1 MKRAEVKDQE
11 SFQKYIL
18 EKNTINKR
26 KIIICILLNVIF
38 LYMSFKLLTGFIF
51 EIYLTIGIIGTSLVG
66 YSAIESG
73 KSIIEFSSTKW
84 NYNLDKAESLLKSK
98 LYTGIGT
105 IFLLT
110 SLIVGYY
117 INCTVSS

>member
-1 MKRAEVKDQE
+1 MKRTEVKDQE
-11 SFQKYIL
+11 SFKKYIL
-18 EKNTINKR
+18 EKDTVNKR
-26 KIIICILLNVIF
+26 KIIICIILNFIF
-38 LYMSFKLLTGFIF
+38 LYMSFKLLKEFIF

-84 NYNLDKAESLLKSK
+84 DYNLDKAESLLKSK

-105 IFLLT
+105 TFLLT
-110 SLIVGYY
+110 SLVVGYY